1 MMMIRCKI
9 SKISLTVLEYI
20 TIASLI
26 IDTVTLEL
34 VGTLNE

>member
-26 IDTVTLEL
+26 IDNLAIGWNLE
-34 VGTLNE
+34 